1 MDISYHIVGL
11 LWRFIYLWFS
21 ACYVDENTT
30 VQFSETIPMDGF
42 SKMST

>member
-1 MDISYHIVGL
+1 MLELTDAL